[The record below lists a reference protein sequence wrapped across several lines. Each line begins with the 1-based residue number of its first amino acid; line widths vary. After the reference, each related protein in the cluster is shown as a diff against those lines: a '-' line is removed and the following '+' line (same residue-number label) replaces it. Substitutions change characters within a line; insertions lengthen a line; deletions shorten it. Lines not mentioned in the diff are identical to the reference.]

1 MLWHISNCKGLACP
15 HVWREDPLPPFLMTP
30 PPLLMTPIGLRC
42 LPAFIKPPSFSS
54 RRSLLINIFPIA
66 IVWIN
71 DVLHWLVYFVKFGAM
86 SWIHWFLPSDPCLF
100 QPSNEVS
107 WDLLGFISG
116 PGSQWWVKFPVLWHR
131 LLSIVGHG
139 KDVIL
144 LLLSTRVLVLAS
156 FNFVVWPFDDL
167 YERTDDL

>member
-1 MLWHISNCKGLACP
+1 MLWHISNCEGLTAKPSCIDRRPTSTLP
-15 HVWREDPLPPFLMTP
+15 HDSHRTCRWLP
-30 PPLLMTPIGLRC
+30 C

-54 RRSLLINIFPIA
+54 RCSLLINIFPIA

-71 DVLHWLVYFVKFGAM
+71 DVLHWLVYFVKFGVM
-86 SWIHWFLPSDPCLF
+86 SWIDWFLPSDPCLF
-100 QPSNEVS
+100 QASNEVS

-167 YERTDDL
+167 YERTNDL